1 MVYYT
6 YTVTRGG
13 GRPIGAARWHAGS
26 LTRTLS
32 RTSAFARTF
41 AWVERGC
48 AARADDYL
56 LRPHCR
62 RLTVAHISSCS
73 LHPRLFFASWFTHFP
88 SSASASSPSNTLA
101 ARFTVST
108 VHPFDRSLP
117 LFLPLYKPWSGRRP
131 SSPRYTCR
139 TPHAARLTPRL
150 IAARRTAARPPN
162 ISPLPLLHA
171 VHRPPCAACRQ
182 SLVTLCPPPASR
194 AHHLDEPNSTDR
206 ACPVTALAPLPRPSR
221 ATLNRLGSIRATPRW
236 VASRHAA
243 SDRIVPRRLRDHAA
257 PCWLVPCQHRQR
269 AITSPTSLSLSLHS
283 SHCHLSSATRRNFLR
298 HGVILVYIQS
308 HAHDLLPLPLPSPP
322 FRLHGD
328 NQARKNE
335 WKTEQKYIKR
345 KKKRKGKV
353 RREIVRIVGTDRQM
367 NKRRLKIIVGSNK
380 NISNFSNFLFLDAQE
395 SL

>member
-13 GRPIGAARWHAGS
+13 GRPTGAARWHAGS

-32 RTSAFARTF
+32 RTSAFARTL
-41 AWVERGC
+41 ATLRGQREVAPRVPTTISSDPTADALPSHTFPRALYTHVSSLPPGSLISPQAPPLHRPPTHSLHASRSPRSIRSTALSLSFSLSISHEAA
-48 AARADDYL
+48 AARR
-56 LRPHCR
+56 LR
-62 RLTVAHISSCS
+62 AI
-73 LHPRLFFASWFTHFP
+73 
-88 SSASASSPSNTLA
+88 LA
-101 ARFTVST
+101 R
-108 VHPFDRSLP
+108 
-117 LFLPLYKPWSGRRP
+117 
-131 SSPRYTCR
+131 R
-139 TPHAARLTPRL
+139 TPHASHRASQPH
-150 IAARRTAARPPN
+150 AARPHARPTY

-269 AITSPTSLSLSLHS
+269 AITSPTSLSLSLSLHS

-335 WKTEQKYIKR
+335 
-345 KKKRKGKV
+345 
-353 RREIVRIVGTDRQM
+353 
-367 NKRRLKIIVGSNK
+367 
-380 NISNFSNFLFLDAQE
+380 
-395 SL
+395 